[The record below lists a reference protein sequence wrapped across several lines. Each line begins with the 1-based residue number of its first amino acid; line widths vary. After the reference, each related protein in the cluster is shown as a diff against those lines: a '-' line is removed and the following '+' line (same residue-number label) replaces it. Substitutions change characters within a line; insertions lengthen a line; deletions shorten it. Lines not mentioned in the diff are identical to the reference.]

1 MECGYHSGDDLP
13 NSQLYRSYNTHDP
26 LPAGSAA
33 VQLVGVLEGDH
44 SLLEPH
50 DLDTVSQHSAHH
62 TLPRRC
68 HRNVAHLLRGLL
80 EPPLLGA
87 EIVLVDAGGPAH
99 RGPGGGAQGGRGR
112 GGAEGGEH
120 EPALGAGQLDVGRWR
135 LVEAGGG
142 VPGARVL
149 VLSHGHPH
157 LLLHTQP
164 LLTQT
169 KKYYANETIIIFLK
183 IESGY

>member
-1 MECGYHSGDDLP
+1 MWFLFKLDFPSQISLQKVTQQFSAVTGCHTHISWCGYHSGDDLP
-13 NSQLYRSYNTHDP
+13 SLPHSQLYRSYNTHDP
-26 LPAGSAA
+26 LPAGGAA

-50 DLDTVSQHSAHH
+50 DLDTSDSQHSAQR

-68 HRNVAHLLRGLL
+68 HRHVAHLLRGLL

-120 EPALGAGQLDVGRWR
+120 EAALGA
-135 LVEAGGG
+135 
-142 VPGARVL
+142 
-149 VLSHGHPH
+149 
-157 LLLHTQP
+157 
-164 LLTQT
+164 
-169 KKYYANETIIIFLK
+169 
-183 IESGY
+183 

>member
-1 MECGYHSGDDLP
+1 MTSP
-13 NSQLYRSYNTHDP
+13 TTNSTEARYNAHDP

-62 TLPRRC
+62 TLPPRS
-68 HRNVAHLLRGLL
+68 HRNVAHLLRCLL
-80 EPPLLGA
+80 EPLLLGA

-120 EPALGAGQLDVGRWR
+120 EAALGAGQLNVGRGR
-135 LVEAGGG
+135 LVEAGGS

>member
-1 MECGYHSGDDLP
+1 ML
-13 NSQLYRSYNTHDP
+13 
-26 LPAGSAA
+26 
-33 VQLVGVLEGDH
+33 GVLLTGDRGAGLRAGEGW
-44 SLLEPH
+44 
-50 DLDTVSQHSAHH
+50 
-62 TLPRRC
+62 
-68 HRNVAHLLRGLL
+68 
-80 EPPLLGA
+80 
-87 EIVLVDAGGPAH
+87 
-99 RGPGGGAQGGRGR
+99 

-120 EPALGAGQLDVGRWR
+120 EAALGAGQLDVGRGR
-135 LVEAGGG
+135 LVEAGGS
-142 VPGARVL
+142 VPGPGVL